1 MNEIAPAASGHLG
14 MCGDSDEGLGTI
26 RGEGWTT
33 DSDVG
38 RGVGVGLSVT
48 AKCARNANAEPISR
62 LECGQEACRGRGWRR
77 VLARGMEVRLADEV
91 REGERKIRE
100 GGEVLGFEQRV
111 ARTIRILGENGGQD
125 SAVLGLEREHGNAPG
140 AEGGEKQYGEK

>member
-1 MNEIAPAASGHLG
+1 

-77 VLARGMEVRLADEV
+77 VLARGMEDFIQNEMLFIGRQCGAQRL
-91 REGERKIRE
+91 
-100 GGEVLGFEQRV
+100 LGKYIPTKKNGLV
-111 ARTIRILGENGGQD
+111 AELYKRLDYRLLNNENG
-125 SAVLGLEREHGNAPG
+125 STLWECPVEEG
-140 AEGGEKQYGEK
+140 ASMRKTFIEQVDDY